1 MAPEEV
7 KKILAAGID
16 AEKIVVDGDDGR
28 HFDVLIVS
36 KVFEGLRPV
45 KKQQMVYALLNDK
58 IADGSL
64 HAINMR
70 TLTPAEYQQG

>member
-7 KKILAAGID
+7 RKLLAAGID
-16 AEKIVVDGDDGR
+16 AEKIQVDGEDGR

-45 KKQQMVYALLNDK
+45 KKQQLVYALLNDK

-70 TLTPAEYQQG
+70 TLTPAEYQSG

>member
-1 MAPEEV
+1 MTPEEV
-7 KKILAAGID
+7 KKLLAAGID
-16 AEKIVVDGDDGR
+16 AETIMVDGDDGR

-36 KVFEGLRPV
+36 KAFEGLRPV
-45 KKQQMVYALLNDK
+45 KKQQLVYAILHDR

-70 TLTPAEYQQG
+70 TLTPAEYKQG

>member
-1 MAPEEV
+1 MSPDEV
-7 KKILAAGID
+7 HKLLAAGID
-16 AEKIVVDGDDGR
+16 AEKIEVDGEDGR

-36 KVFEGLRPV
+36 KMFEGLRPV
-45 KKQQMVYALLNDK
+45 KKQQLVYAILQDK

-70 TLTPAEYQQG
+70 TLTPAEYRA